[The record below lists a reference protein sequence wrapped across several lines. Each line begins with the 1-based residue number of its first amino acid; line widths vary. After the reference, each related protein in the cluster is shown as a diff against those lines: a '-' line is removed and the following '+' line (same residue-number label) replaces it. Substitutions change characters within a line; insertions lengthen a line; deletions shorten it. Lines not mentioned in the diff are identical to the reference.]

1 VDPVQLKRTV
11 AGAFAA
17 LLLSPQVAGAGGR
30 LPDGFLGWFAPAPQ
44 SCAAAVLIEVAT
56 DAITTAASVQRITRV
71 EQSPRFP
78 RWAKVGLQTVGGA
91 GTEEVVIELA
101 PDGQDLRVLFRDG
114 SWLTWR
120 RCL

>member
-1 VDPVQLKRTV
+1 VQLRRTV
-11 AGAFAA
+11 AGAFAV
-17 LLLSPQVAGAGGR
+17 LLISAQVAGAGDR

-44 SCAAAVLIEVAT
+44 TCAAAVLIEVAT
-56 DAITTAASVQRITRV
+56 DEITTAAGVQRITRV
-71 EQSPRFP
+71 EQVPRFP
-78 RWAKVGLQTVGGA
+78 RWARVSLQTVGRA

-101 PDGQDLRVLFRDG
+101 PDGQDLRVLFGDG